1 MSVWCDGKWCE
12 GEVASVAWGDRGW
25 THGLGLFET
34 MLAVQGR
41 VVFLNRHLA
50 RLRGGLEVL
59 GWDQDLSGACDAI
72 GGLLE
77 RNGLSSGRARVRL
90 AVSGGS
96 GPLRDPG
103 ASAGR
108 IVWMMAVGVEDP
120 PESVMVGVSRW
131 KRNECTPL
139 AGLKCASYAENLMIL
154 KEASDRGWDEA
165 LLFNH
170 AGHLC
175 EAATANVFLVRDGK
189 VRTPAISSGCLPGV
203 TRGLVMELAEES
215 GIRCEEADLAEMD
228 LVQADEVFLTS
239 STRGVVPV
247 RGVGD
252 RRLGVAPVAMRLREQ
267 WCKMVAGGQDVRGV
281 QPSG

>member
-1 MSVWCDGKWCE
+1 
-12 GEVASVAWGDRGW
+12 
-25 THGLGLFET
+25 
-34 MLAVQGR
+34 MLAVRGR
-41 VVFLNRHLA
+41 VVFLDRHLA

-120 PESVMVGVSRW
+120 PESVVVGVSRW
-131 KRNECTPL
+131 KRNECSPL

-165 LLFNH
+165 LMFNH
-170 AGHLC
+170 AGHLS
-175 EAATANVFLVRDGK
+175 EAATANVFLVKGGD
-189 VRTPAISSGCLPGV
+189 VRTPSLASGCLPGV
-203 TRGLVMELAEES
+203 TRGVVLEVAEGL
-215 GIRCEEADLAEMD
+215 GIRCEEMD
-228 LVQADEVFLTS
+228 LTNHDLEMADEVFLTS

-247 RGVGD
+247 TRVGGRD
-252 RRLGVAPVAMRLREQ
+252 LVVGPVSARLRDSWAELLS
-267 WCKMVAGGQDVRGV
+267 CGQGARGT
-281 QPSG
+281 QPSE